1 MLQGDIAGGGEEC
14 QQDLPVRVTGPG
26 GLDDGPGFLEFPVGR
41 DMEPDDVLFS
51 PDGRFNLGKQPFPA
65 LDEELDFFRIHIA
78 ALRWICTKVAF
89 FPETPGI

>member
-14 QQDLPVRVTGPG
+14 QQDLPVRETGPG
-26 GLDDGPGFLEFPVGR
+26 GLDDGPGFLELPVGR

-65 LDEELDFFRIHIA
+65 LDEELDFFRIHTLLYA
-78 ALRWICTKVAF
+78 GSVQR
-89 FPETPGI
+89 